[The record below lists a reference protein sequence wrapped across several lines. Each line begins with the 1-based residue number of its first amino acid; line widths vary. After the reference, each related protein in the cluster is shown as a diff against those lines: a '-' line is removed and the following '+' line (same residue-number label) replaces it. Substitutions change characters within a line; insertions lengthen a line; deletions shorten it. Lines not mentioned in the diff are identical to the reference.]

1 MFNYILLSIKGYK
14 KEFLRNDVIS
24 GVVVAALTIPVSMG
38 YAQVAGLPPI
48 YGLYASF
55 LPVLAYIIFASS
67 PQLIYG
73 IDATASAVTGS
84 ILLAAG
90 IAAGSTEALI
100 YAPLLAFFTGVFMLL
115 FAALHLGRFASYIST
130 PVMSGFISGI
140 SISIIVGQIP
150 KIMGVSG
157 GGSDFFANISAIFT
171 QLGGIN
177 WISLVMGIIAAAII
191 LVAKKFFRKIPVAL
205 IILVLGTAI
214 TAFFRL
220 DQYGVVI
227 VGEIPQGLPAFS
239 LPDFAAIDNWTFVIL
254 GGLVSAIACFAGSLL
269 PSKSFAMRN
278 KYTVDDNREIFAYG
292 VANIAAAISGTAPT
306 SASVSRTAANEQFR
320 GKTQVV
326 SIVAAGV
333 IAFVLLFLSG
343 LLYYMPQPVLSAIVL
358 AALVGVID
366 IDVSIALFRHT
377 KREATIWLV
386 SLLGV
391 LLVGVLFGVMVGIVL
406 SFLVII
412 ANVVSSQSAELGV
425 IPEREGYFDMHR
437 HDDAQAIEGVV
448 IYRYSSPLVFA
459 NINTFINGLDR
470 ATKKDNPKVVIID
483 ASAITHIDV
492 TAADTIRDLL
502 SHYQE
507 QHIQYYFANTI
518 GRFRD
523 DLRKN
528 HVSNDIENHLTK
540 TIDEALMRA
549 EIEI

>member
-1 MFNYILLSIKGYK
+1 MFNYILLSLKGYK

-38 YAQVAGLPPI
+38 YAQVAGLSPI

-73 IDATASAVTGS
+73 IDATATVTGS
-84 ILLAAG
+84 ILVAAG
-90 IAAGSTEALI
+90 VAAGSAEALI
-100 YAPLLAFFTGVFMLL
+100 FAPLLAFFTGVFMLI
-115 FAALHLGRFASYIST
+115 FAALRLGRFASYIST

-150 KIMGVSG
+150 KIMGVAG
-157 GGSDFFANISAIFT
+157 GGSDFFANISAIFS
-171 QLGGIN
+171 QLSSIN
-177 WISLVMGIIAAAII
+177 WISLVMGVIAAAII
-191 LVAKKFFRKIPVAL
+191 LLAKKFFRKIPMAL

-239 LPDFAAIDNWTFVIL
+239 LPDFAAIDNWTFIIL

-278 KYTVDDNREIFAYG
+278 KYTVDDNREILAYG
-292 VANIAAAISGTAPT
+292 VANIAAAVSGTAPT

-326 SIVAAGV
+326 LIVAAGV

-386 SLLGV
+386 SLVGV
-391 LLVGVLFGVMVGIVL
+391 LAVGVLFGVMVGIVL

-412 ANVVSSQSAELGV
+412 VNVVSSQSAELGV
-425 IPEREGYFDMHR
+425 ISDRDGYYDMSR
-437 HDDAQAIEGVV
+437 HSDAKAIENVV

-459 NINTFINGLDR
+459 NINTFINGLER
-470 ATKKDNPKVVIID
+470 ATKNNPQVVIID
-483 ASAITHIDV
+483 ASAITHVDV

-502 SHYQE
+502 TQYQE
-507 QHIQYYFANTI
+507 QHIQYYFSNTI

-528 HVSNDIENHLTK
+528 HVDTDIENHLTK
-540 TIDEALMRA
+540 TIDEALIRA
-549 EIEI
+549 GIKI